1 MEIIA
6 YIFVG
11 LVVIIMGAC
20 SITPMVI
27 SSLSKEDREAMGI
40 KSKED

>member
-6 YIFVG
+6 YIVVG
-11 LVVIIMGAC
+11 LVVLIIGAC

-27 SSLSKEDREAMGI
+27 SSLSKENREAMGI

>member
-6 YIFVG
+6 YIVLG
-11 LVVIIMGAC
+11 LVVLVMGAC

>member
-6 YIFVG
+6 YIIVG
-11 LVVIIMGAC
+11 LVVLVMGAC

-27 SSLSKEDREAMGI
+27 GSLSKKDREAMGI